1 MSFFSVY
8 IRKLPIDDCRNEI
21 TTRGANERFIR
32 QILGVLILMRER
44 DGGGGRVERR
54 GRFE

>member
-8 IRKLPIDDCRNEI
+8 IRKLPIDDFRNEI
-21 TTRGANERFIR
+21 TTRGTNERFIR

-44 DGGGGRVERR
+44 R
-54 GRFE
+54 GRRVGGETGAV